1 MKKQFVID
9 DLDIL
14 NAALELHPTL
24 FSATHLVYAARKIG
38 ISYPLKGVDDLKPI
52 FEKFP
57 TFGSLEIEFEQA
69 KKFIPPKFFP
79 IESEDELLA
88 RALMAFSIGE
98 NSHALDRKQN
108 FHDDTEYEIIP
119 GPSATHMNFDSL
131 SVKGESHAN

>member
-1 MKKQFVID
+1 MNREFVMD
-9 DLDIL
+9 DLELL
-14 NAALELHPTL
+14 NAALKLHPTL
-24 FSATHLVYAARKIG
+24 FSAAHLVYAARKIG
-38 ISYPLKGVDDLKPI
+38 ISYPLKEVDDLKPI
-52 FEKFP
+52 FGKFP
-57 TFGSLEIEFEQA
+57 TFGSLEIEFEKA

-98 NSHALDRKQN
+98 NSHALDCKQN